1 MCKVGKIGKY
11 LKMKG
16 VFIMGKRFKSIVAC
30 VLLVCMCIPLAA
42 CGSKG
47 SDGGRVSLDFQFT
60 GDYAVQEAF
69 YACVDQYNET
79 QGVEDDIKVHAMPVP
94 YNNNMSKLSTGITS
108 DSGPDVAI
116 ATDRYFK
123 RFASNYLDIT
133 GLISEEIIADLYPE
147 QEIRYHYNSEK
158 TTSNPGDPAYGLP
171 VYNDP
176 TVLFYNKTALE
187 TLGVICI
194 SVEKDELDAFNNGEK
209 DHNGKTK
216 SEYGIPVD
224 FTVPEK
230 GFYRENPYVSIVG
243 ESNGSSWVK
252 PQSGE
257 LMIFNDRI
265 ACNWDEI
272 EDVGMLCTAERNSAS
287 TTQYGYYTEW
297 WFNYGWS
304 VGGDCLEDLSDG
316 NGKWVYSHA
325 DETPNYIVADGKTYT
340 GTYTGTVYQ
349 AGETLDIKDILN
361 AEKSDDISYTT
372 EGGTTFYYTV
382 NGERAAVRPEIA
394 GKVQEGTLQE
404 LPSIREAFYRFC
416 SLAAVGGLNVC
427 PYPSVFN
434 STTSASYF
442 STGKL
447 AFLVETYSNVATFNE
462 KCKFD
467 WGIAR
472 MPQYKVYTD
481 PEDPT
486 CDEVSASGRIASHS
500 EGYCVVIRK
509 GTAKQKEAL
518 KFVEWLTT
526 EGQKIFAEHGFGS
539 VCRSDAAAAGEKMT
553 EKFGIENTTAILDSL
568 QQAKAGDWWY
578 LMDNAWIDTWSIP
591 LNTEVRYGTM
601 TFDEYIYRFIEETNK
616 KLLNY

>member
-1 MCKVGKIGKY
+1 MKKN
-11 LKMKG
+11 LKNILAWG
-16 VFIMGKRFKSIVAC
+16 
-30 VLLVCMCIPLAA
+30 LAA
-42 CGSKG
+42 CMCVPLGACGGSG
-47 SDGGRVSLDFQFT
+47 DDGRVTLDFQFT

-69 YACVDQYNET
+69 YACVDTYNET
-79 QGVEDDIKVHAMPVP
+79 QGVKDKVKVRAMPVP
-94 YNNNMSKLSTGITS
+94 FNNNMSKLSTGITS
-108 DSGPDVAI
+108 ASGPDVAI
-116 ATDRYFK
+116 ATDRHFK

-133 GLISEEIIADLYPE
+133 EQISKDVIDNLYPE

-158 TTSNPGDPAYGLP
+158 TTSNSTDPLYALP

-176 TVLFYNKTALE
+176 TILYYNKTALDKV
-187 TLGVICI
+187 GVICI
-194 SVEKDELDAFNNGEK
+194 SVEEDELEAFNSGEK

-216 SEYGIPVD
+216 AEYGIPKD
-224 FTVPEK
+224 FTVLAK
-230 GFYRENPYVSIVG
+230 GFYREHPFVPIDG
-243 ESNGSSWVK
+243 ESDGASWVK

-272 EDVGMLCTAERNSAS
+272 EDVGMICTVERNASS

-304 VGGDCLEDLSDG
+304 IGGDCLEDLSDG
-316 NGKWVYSHA
+316 DGKWAYSHA

-340 GTYTGTVYQ
+340 GAYTGTVYN

-361 AEKSDDISYTT
+361 AGKEDDISYKT
-372 EGGTTFYYTV
+372 ESSTTFHYTV
-382 NGERAAVRPEIA
+382 NGERATVRSEVA
-394 GKVQEGTLQE
+394 EQAQAGTLQK
-404 LPSIREAFYRFC
+404 LPSIRDAFYRFC
-416 SLAAVGGLNVC
+416 SLAGVGGLNVC

-447 AFLVETYSNVATFNE
+447 AFLVETYSNVAQFNE
-462 KCKFD
+462 NCKFD

-472 MPQYKVYTD
+472 MPQYKVYTN
-481 PEDPT
+481 PENANS
-486 CDEVSASGRIASHS
+486 DEVSVKGKIASHS

-509 GTAKQKEAL
+509 NTERQTEAL
-518 KFVEWLTT
+518 KFIEWLTT
-526 EGQKIFAEHGFGS
+526 EGQKVFADKGFAS
-539 VCRSDAAAAGEKMT
+539 VCKSDTKVAEEKMT
-553 EKFGIENTTAILDSL
+553 EVFGIKNTTAVLDSL

-591 LNTEVRYGTM
+591 LNTQVRYGTM
-601 TFDEYIYRFIEETNK
+601 TFDEYIYAYIEETNT
-616 KLLNY
+616 KLGNY